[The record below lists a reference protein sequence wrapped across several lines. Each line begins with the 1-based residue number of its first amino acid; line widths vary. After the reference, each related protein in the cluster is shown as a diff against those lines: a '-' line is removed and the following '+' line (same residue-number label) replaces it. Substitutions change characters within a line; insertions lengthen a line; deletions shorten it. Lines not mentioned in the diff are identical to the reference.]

1 MKKVYALI
9 TALVLLSCSVVSV
22 VAATINSE
30 RDQVVITE
38 NVLYGDRSYAE
49 GLDIKTK
56 NHLNYRLYWETDFAI
71 SNDSKANTKFNL
83 YPRQKHENNSANRRH
98 EGIFLDNGI
107 EYGFYDDLPASEQKG
122 IQKAYKELFD
132 SAELGVE
139 KSKKVYLKD
148 YYDYYPVGVGF
159 DLPYTHWTGYEYGDV
174 LKGEP
179 YDALYVTE
187 KFREYLKIPVLDSDT
202 VTISVEKGE
211 DGHSYSTGTDEMG
224 CFNLSAIGTVARKW
238 GRCFFTIH
246 NYKYSDAKNNTDE
259 IEYVD
264 TSLIPG
270 GYGIY
275 SFYYAGGDS
284 ASRTGII
291 ADKIETV
298 FPLDSKTIVSHITMS
313 KDDKQLLLFTVE
325 DKSFYLT
332 VIDIK
337 TMKAAQKILIKE
349 EQGSGSV
356 YEYDDFIV
364 ADTEN
369 DITVISE
376 KDGVYTVDFSV
387 RKASFIN
394 EKFHDIGVADC
405 MDYKDDKLAI
415 VGNCFEEDTGYELC
429 DFFVSVYD
437 KSGILYYG
445 KYNTSLDLG
454 RTNDTF
460 ISDCHPTDINP
471 NLIKWK

>member
-1 MKKVYALI
+1 MKKVYTLI
-9 TALVLLSCSVVSV
+9 TALILLSCSMISV
-22 VAATINSE
+22 VAATINLE

-38 NVLYGDRSYAE
+38 NVLYGDRSAAE

-56 NHLNYRLYWETDFAI
+56 NHLNYRLYWETDYSI
-71 SNDSKANTKFNL
+71 SKDSKANTEFNL
-83 YPRQKHENNSANRRH
+83 YPRQKHENNTNRKH

-132 SAELGVE
+132 SAEIGVE
-139 KSKKVYLKD
+139 KTKKVYLMD

-159 DLPYTHWTGYEYGDV
+159 DLPYTNWTGYDGYN

-187 KFREYLKIPVLDSDT
+187 KFREFFKIPILDSDT
-202 VTISVEKGE
+202 ITISIEKGE
-211 DGHSYSTGTDEMG
+211 DGRSYSTGTDEMG
-224 CFNLSAIGTVARKW
+224 CFTLNAIGAVARSW
-238 GRCFFTIH
+238 GRCFFTI
-246 NYKYSDAKNNTDE
+246 NNFKYLDYKNGLDE
-259 IEYVD
+259 IEYID

-275 SFYYAGGDS
+275 SFYYCGGDS
-284 ASRTGII
+284 ASRTGIL
-291 ADKIETV
+291 ADKIENV
-298 FPLDSKTIVSHITMS
+298 FPLDSKTLVSHITMS
-313 KDDKQLLLFTVE
+313 NDETQLLLFTVE
-325 DKSFYLT
+325 NKAFYLT
-332 VIDIK
+332 VIDVK
-337 TMKAAQKILIKE
+337 TMKATQKILIRE

-364 ADTEN
+364 ADTEE
-369 DITVISE
+369 DITVISV
-376 KDGVYTVDFSV
+376 KDGIYNLDFSV
-387 RKASFIN
+387 RKASCIN
-394 EKFHDIGVADC
+394 EKFHDVWVADC
-405 MDYKDDKLAI
+405 MDYKNGKLAI
-415 VGNCFEEDTGYELC
+415 VGNCFDEDIGYELC

-437 KSGILYYG
+437 KSGLLYYG

>member
-1 MKKVYALI
+1 
-9 TALVLLSCSVVSV
+9 
-22 VAATINSE
+22 
-30 RDQVVITE
+30 
-38 NVLYGDRSYAE
+38 
-49 GLDIKTK
+49 
-56 NHLNYRLYWETDFAI
+56 
-71 SNDSKANTKFNL
+71 
-83 YPRQKHENNSANRRH
+83 
-98 EGIFLDNGI
+98 
-107 EYGFYDDLPASEQKG
+107 
-122 IQKAYKELFD
+122 
-132 SAELGVE
+132 
-139 KSKKVYLKD
+139 
-148 YYDYYPVGVGF
+148 
-159 DLPYTHWTGYEYGDV
+159 
-174 LKGEP
+174 
-179 YDALYVTE
+179 
-187 KFREYLKIPVLDSDT
+187 
-202 VTISVEKGE
+202 
-211 DGHSYSTGTDEMG
+211 
-224 CFNLSAIGTVARKW
+224 
-238 GRCFFTIH
+238 
-246 NYKYSDAKNNTDE
+246 
-259 IEYVD
+259 
-264 TSLIPG
+264 
-270 GYGIY
+270 
-275 SFYYAGGDS
+275 
-284 ASRTGII
+284 
-291 ADKIETV
+291 
-298 FPLDSKTIVSHITMS
+298 MS

-369 DITVISE
+369 DITVISA

-405 MDYKDDKLAI
+405 MDYKDGKLAI

>member
-9 TALVLLSCSVVSV
+9 IAFVLLSCSVVSV

-38 NVLYGDRSYAE
+38 NILYGDRSAAE

-56 NHLNYRLYWETDFAI
+56 NHLNYRLYWETDYAI

-83 YPRQKHENNSANRRH
+83 YPRQKHENNSANRRY
-98 EGIFLDNGI
+98 EGIFLNNGI
-107 EYGFYDDLPASEQKG
+107 EYGFYDDLPASEQTG

-132 SAELGVE
+132 SAEIGVE
-139 KSKKVYLKD
+139 KSKKVYLRD
-148 YYDYYPVGVGF
+148 YYEYYPIGVGF
-159 DLPYTHWTGYEYGDV
+159 NLPYTNWSGYDGEN

-187 KFREYLKIPVLDSDT
+187 KFREYFKIPVLDSDT

-211 DGHSYSTGTDEMG
+211 DGRSYSTGTDEMG
-224 CFNLSAIGTVARKW
+224 CFNINAIGTVARSW
-238 GRCFFTIH
+238 SRCFFAIN
-246 NYKYSDAKNNTDE
+246 NYKYLDYKYDIDE
-259 IEYVD
+259 IEYID
-264 TSLIPG
+264 TSLISG

-275 SFYYAGGDS
+275 SFYYCGGDS
-284 ASRTGII
+284 SSRTGIL

-313 KDDKQLLLFTVE
+313 KDAKQLLLFTVE

-337 TMKAAQKILIKE
+337 TMKAAQKILINE

-356 YEYDDFIV
+356 HQYDDFIV
-364 ADTEN
+364 TDTEE
-369 DITVISE
+369 DITVIAV
-376 KDGVYTVDFSV
+376 KDGVYTLDFSV

-394 EKFHDIGVADC
+394 EKFHDIWIADC
-405 MDYKDDKLAI
+405 MDYKDGKLAI
-415 VGNCFEEDTGYELC
+415 VGNCFDEDRGNELC

-437 KSGILYYG
+437 KSGLLYYG
-445 KYNTSLDLG
+445 KYNTNLDLG

-471 NLIKWK
+471 NSIKWK